1 MSDHEKE
8 TKSDASL
15 ESSKESHHVTIKD
28 RLSHFT
34 WAWFACT
41 MSTGA
46 LATLISQQPFRFD
59 GLKVIGSII
68 FIIDLVLFVT
78 FCGCIAFRFY
88 MHPKMLWSSLH
99 HPQEGFFFGAFE
111 VSVALIID
119 NIQQYGVDHTGIWL
133 ITTLKALYW
142 IFAACAILVAIF
154 QYHAL
159 FDKVGHGRRELGALV
174 LLTT

>member
-1 MSDHEKE
+1 MSDNEKE

-15 ESSKESHHVTIKD
+15 ENSREPEHVTIKD

-59 GLKVIGSII
+59 GLKTIGSIVFI
-68 FIIDLVLFVT
+68 FDLVLFVV
-78 FCGCIAFRFY
+78 FCSCIAFRFY
-88 MHPKMLWSSLH
+88 MHPYMFWRSLH

-119 NIQQYGVDHTGIWL
+119 NTQQYAVPHTGVWL
-133 ITTLKALYW
+133 ITTLKVLYW
-142 IFAACAILVAIF
+142 IFAGCAILVAIF

-159 FDKVGHGRRELGALV
+159 FDKVGQTDRHYAYPI
-174 LLTT
+174 LTIP